1 MIFDAIAVIIIL
13 TNIILVLYSTWFMP
27 STLRGS
33 LCSTVLLLIK
43 AVMQLH
49 AMLVIGPVR

>member
-49 AMLVIGPVR
+49 TILVIGPVR